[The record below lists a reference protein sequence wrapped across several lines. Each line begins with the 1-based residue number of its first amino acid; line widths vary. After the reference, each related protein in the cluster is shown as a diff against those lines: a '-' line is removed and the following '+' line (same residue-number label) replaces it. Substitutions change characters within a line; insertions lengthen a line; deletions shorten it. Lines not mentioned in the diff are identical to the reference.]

1 MESLLAVPTV
11 SKSTMT
17 KMSSTAGVPPDG
29 GYGWVITAASSIVY
43 GLSGGV
49 FFAQG
54 KSIMLNKKG
63 LIYCNFVN

>member
-1 MESLLAVPTV
+1 
-11 SKSTMT
+11 MT

-43 GLSGGV
+43 SLSGGV

-54 KSIMLNKKG
+54 NTPYSAKIWTYQL
-63 LIYCNFVN
+63 